1 MAFFKRKKDNVLDLT
16 NYHKKEEVSNET
28 PNSQTSTTSDSNG
41 LGFFGA
47 MAQTASQ
54 NSEENSGY
62 ADLTS
67 TPEERKRKLSK
78 RLLEMTNKIEDLSNQ
93 IYHLQQ
99 RIELLERKAS
109 VGFN

>member
-1 MAFFKRKKDNVLDLT
+1 MAFFKRKKSEILDLT
-16 NYHKKEEVSNET
+16 ENYSKPKEN
-28 PNSQTSTTSDSNG
+28 PNSEAQSQTPTTSDSNG

-54 NSEENSGY
+54 NSDENSGY
-62 ADLTS
+62 ADLTT
-67 TPEERKRKLSK
+67 TPDERKRKLSK

-99 RIELLERKAS
+99 RIELLERKA
-109 VGFN
+109 GLGY